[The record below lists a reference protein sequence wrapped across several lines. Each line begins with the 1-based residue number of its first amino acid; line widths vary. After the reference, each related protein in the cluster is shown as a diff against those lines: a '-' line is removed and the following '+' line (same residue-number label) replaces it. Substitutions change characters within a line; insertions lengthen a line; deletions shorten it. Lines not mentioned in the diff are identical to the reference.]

1 MRQRHKE
8 FLSKI
13 NTNKSHDV
21 DNLPA
26 PILCLCAKELS
37 IPLAYLFNLSLKY
50 VKVPDLWKSANIT
63 PVHQSDSKEL
73 VKKNRLISLLP
84 ITAECLEQIVQT
96 AVYKHIYRYLTEW
109 QHGFVKGRSC
119 ETQLVLTQHQRAAV
133 LDEGCQIDVTFFD
146 FFRAF
151 ESVSRQ
157 LLLQKL
163 CSFGISGS
171 LLHRC
176 ESY

>member
-1 MRQRHKE
+1 MSLILICYLASKLLRQRHKE

-37 IPLAYLFNLSLKY
+37 IPLAYLFNLSLKS

-96 AVYKHIYRYLTEW
+96 AVYKHISRYFTEW

-163 CSFGISGS
+163 
-171 LLHRC
+171 
-176 ESY
+176 